1 MRFCHPKAI
10 AVQFFS
16 VSGVQVVEGHAP
28 TGTDARDD
36 IIVVAGVKVEL
47 FNLIIGLSL
56 LDTLDVYAEGGD
68 IPLTGMAVERVG
80 RGAATE
86 VFLACPVAGIV
97 TRVQLW
103 QAEVGYFVMLVSGTG
118 QFVYQSLE
126 ESETQVLGFFF
137 HLLFFP

>member
-16 VSGVQVVEGHAP
+16 VSGAQVVEGHAP

-47 FNLIIGLSL
+47 FDFIIGLSL
-56 LDTLDVYAEGGD
+56 FDTLDVGSKGGD
-68 IPLTGMAVERVG
+68 IPLAGMAVERVG
-80 RGAATE
+80 GRSATK

-103 QAEVGYFVMLVSGTG
+103 QAEVGYFVMLISGTG

-126 ESETQVLGFFF
+126 ESETQVLVCFF